1 MVTTIPT
8 NLGSLIGTAASSL
21 SVLQYAPYLIIIV
34 VIGFVIWRLAIA
46 RKPAIATFGGA
57 IKTTSKD
64 APRNRALLISL
75 KHKASFG
82 ILPFSVMRIYDAE
95 KNVEEARAI
104 FPTPGQSTSKLSDLK
119 NYFKALVT
127 RQPIQLKAP
136 QEIDKG
142 VAFNEAICLRN
153 ELGGWDTIY
162 TLEENLQLPMTLG
175 ISLND
180 DKTILEKIGKWIAE
194 QKASNIPP
202 EQKATLDSFYSD
214 LLKTYETKVQQLPFV
229 TDNEKVR
236 EEINDLIR
244 ATEKRVS
251 RLKQAQQ
258 AMQNFIGTNTQP
270 MQQSMLLGMGMMIIL
285 LVLVIIGYN
294 YGSNLIG
301 AINGLAH
308 AHIITVISN
317 STPP

>member
-104 FPTPGQSTSKLSDLK
+104 FPTPGQS
-119 NYFKALVT
+119 
-127 RQPIQLKAP
+127 
-136 QEIDKG
+136 
-142 VAFNEAICLRN
+142 
-153 ELGGWDTIY
+153 
-162 TLEENLQLPMTLG
+162 
-175 ISLND
+175 
-180 DKTILEKIGKWIAE
+180 
-194 QKASNIPP
+194 
-202 EQKATLDSFYSD
+202 
-214 LLKTYETKVQQLPFV
+214 
-229 TDNEKVR
+229 
-236 EEINDLIR
+236 
-244 ATEKRVS
+244 
-251 RLKQAQQ
+251 
-258 AMQNFIGTNTQP
+258 
-270 MQQSMLLGMGMMIIL
+270 
-285 LVLVIIGYN
+285 
-294 YGSNLIG
+294 
-301 AINGLAH
+301 
-308 AHIITVISN
+308 
-317 STPP
+317 

>member
-127 RQPIQLKAP
+127 RQPIQMKAT

-194 QKASNIPP
+194 QKASNISP
-202 EQKATLDSFYSD
+202 EQKATLDSFYAD

-294 YGSNLIG
+294 YGSNLVS
-301 AINGLAH
+301 ALNGLAH